1 MPDVLADLAQPVS
14 SPDASRLRG
23 AEIQPIVAPL
33 WLGAER
39 RGPDLGAGVIAKG
52 LRSRWQRQQM
62 TGQLA
67 RLQPEIALSL
77 PETDHIE
84 SKLNQRRLGFLP
96 DVHESCRQI
105 ADATSA
111 AIDAGQLALVLG
123 GDHAVATGSIAG
135 ASRASKR
142 LGLLWFDAHPDLNTP
157 VTTPSGHIHGMA
169 LAAALGIASP
179 DLDSLAKLGNG
190 IAPER
195 ICLLGIRDIDPGE
208 RRLIADLG
216 IWMLTMEEWFD
227 LGLLAGL
234 DAALDHLG
242 RQDVDAVHASFDV
255 DVLDPVDMPGTGT
268 TVCGGLTFREAS
280 SVLRRLRSWDG
291 PICSVDWV
299 ELNPLLDRSGRSVET
314 AVWLLSTLLG
324 ETMR

>member
-1 MPDVLADLAQPVS
+1 MVDHMAALAQPAAS
-14 SPDASRLRG
+14 SDASRLRG
-23 AEIQPIVAPL
+23 ASIQPIVAPL

-39 RGPDLGAGVIAKG
+39 RGPDLGASAIANG
-52 LRSRWQRQQM
+52 LKSRWQRQQL

-67 RLQPEIALSL
+67 RLRPALTLDL
-77 PETDHIE
+77 PEPAQVE

-96 DVHESCRQI
+96 DVLASCRTI
-105 ADATSA
+105 ADAAAA
-111 AIDAGQLALVLG
+111 AIDAGGLALVLG

-135 ASRASKR
+135 ASRASER

-157 VTTPSGHIHGMA
+157 GTTPSGHLHGMA
-169 LAAALGIASP
+169 LAAALGIAAP
-179 DLDSLAKLGNG
+179 DLDALAALGNG

-227 LGLLAGL
+227 LGLIAGL

-242 RQDVDAVHASFDV
+242 RQEADAVHVSFDV

-280 SVLRRLRSWDG
+280 SVLRRLRSWEG

-299 ELNPLLDRSGRSVET
+299 ELNPLLDRSGRSVDT